1 MDSYQRL
8 CNLIDKYCDPEGA
21 VRTAIEPVWMYRA
34 TGPSLKVPTI
44 YKPCLCLIISGAKE
58 VTLGQE
64 VYRYEPGQLLAA
76 SVDLPLVGHVTNAST
91 DAPYR
96 SLSLDLDAKILSELV
111 TNMDLNI
118 GLEGDSTRGLFV
130 EQTTQSLVDAVLRVV
145 DLLEHP
151 DEIPVMLPL
160 LMREVHY
167 RLLRTGQGVFIAR
180 LAMGGSNMQ
189 RISSVLRLM
198 KDNFDKPLRVD
209 ELAEHANMS
218 PSSFHHHFKQ
228 VTAMSPLQ
236 YQKRLRLT
244 TARQIMLAEMK
255 DAASAAYAVG
265 YESTSQFSREYARMF
280 GAPPM
285 RDVMAILSQSS
296 DGAANTGISG

>member
-8 CNLIDKYCDPEGA
+8 CNLIDKYCDPDGA

-91 DAPYR
+91 EAPYR

-145 DLLEHP
+145 DLLDHP

-167 RLLRTGQGVFIAR
+167 RLLRTGQGIFIAR

-285 RDVMAILSQSS
+285 RDVMAILSQST
-296 DGAANTGISG
+296 DGAANTGVSG

>member
-8 CNLIDKYCDPEGA
+8 CNLIDKYCESDGS
-21 VRTAIEPVWMYRA
+21 VRTAIEPVWMFRC
-34 TGPSLKVPTI
+34 TGPTLKVPTI
-44 YKPCLCLIISGAKE
+44 YRPCLCLIASGAKE

-76 SVDLPLVGHVTNAST
+76 SVDLPLVGHVTLAS
-91 DAPYR
+91 DHQPYR
-96 SLSLDLDAKILSELV
+96 SLSLDLDAQILSELV
-111 TNMDLNI
+111 TNMDLKI
-118 GLEGDSTRGLFV
+118 GTEGESARGLFV
-130 EQTTQSLVDAVLRVV
+130 EQTTESLIDAVLRVV
-145 DLLEHP
+145 ELLERP
-151 DEIPVMLPL
+151 DDVAVMLPL

-167 RLLRTGQGVFIAR
+167 RLLRTGKGALIAG
-180 LAMGGSNMQ
+180 LAIGGSNMQ
-189 RISSVLRLM
+189 RISAVLRRM
-198 KDNFDKPLRVD
+198 KDNFDKPLRIE
-209 ELAEHANMS
+209 ELADFANMS

-255 DAASAAYAVG
+255 DAASAAYEVG
-265 YESTSQFSREYARMF
+265 YESASQFSREYARMF

-285 RDVMAILSQSS
+285 RDVMSILGQNG
-296 DGAANTGISG
+296 DARTGETVTY

>member
-8 CNLIDKYCDPEGA
+8 CNLIDKYCDPERA

>member
-1 MDSYQRL
+1 MDNFQRL
-8 CNLIDKYCDPEGA
+8 CHLIDKYCELDGA
-21 VRTAIEPVWMYRA
+21 VRTAVEPVWMYRS
-34 TGPSLKVPTI
+34 TGPTLKVPTI
-44 YKPCLCLIISGAKE
+44 YRPCLCLIISGAKE

-76 SVDLPLVGHVTNAST
+76 SVDLPLVGHVT
-91 DAPYR
+91 DATPDLPYR
-96 SLSLDLDAKILSELV
+96 SLSLDLDGKILGDLV
-111 TNMDLNI
+111 ACMDLNI
-118 GLEGDSTRGLFV
+118 GADGDSFRGLFV
-130 EQTTQSLVDAVLRVV
+130 EETSEGLVDAVLRVV
-145 DLLEHP
+145 ELLEHRE
-151 DEIPVMLPL
+151 EIPVMLPL

-167 RLLRTGQGVFIAR
+167 RLLRTGQGALIAR
-180 LAMGGSNMQ
+180 LVMGGSNMQ
-189 RISSVLRLM
+189 RISAVLRLM
-198 KDNFDKPLRVD
+198 KDNFHKPLRVD
-209 ELAEHANMS
+209 ELASHANMS

-255 DAASAAYAVG
+255 DAASAAYEVG

-285 RDVMAILSQSS
+285 RDVASILSQPSGL
-296 DGAANTGISG
+296 DGAEPSVH

>member
-34 TGPSLKVPTI
+34 TGLSLKVPTI

-76 SVDLPLVGHVTNAST
+76 SVDLPLVGHVTNASI

-189 RISSVLRLM
+189 RISAVLRLM